1 MGEENSGQDL
11 AADMKKEKMTR
22 DEELLEKIKGIE
34 ERRAEETGNNDVSVK
49 YYEDANLKLGNN
61 ILKVSIA
68 EITEKFLDDKEE
80 EQSKTTYEVYMK
92 FQGQDVLIAN
102 IDEKGTLKVNKETV
116 QKIDPDNQLGLLE
129 LGEQEK
135 PDLSVLKEMEGKTKE
150 DLEKQKEERD
160 KERTQDE
167 KDEKAQ
173 NKEGEDEKDE
183 EEKNDDEE
191 TKKIAQR
198 KGIPEKNVY
207 RIRPDSQF
215 FKNYPMVDK
224 STYFYRD
231 NDGKMKAEYVD
242 KQGIIQPSPFFKD
255 STTHLTEPVISVGK
269 DGQDVKK
276 QQPYQ
281 VMQTQELSRYQ
292 HGIRDIRMAMYIEGG
307 EIRMEETRLGDDG
320 QWVGY
325 EVERTRTDYNSK
337 QVNAKSD
344 TTNKQ
349 DNSETISKS
358 YDKIEDTGFKEEG
371 ITMDELSPKKVFQ
384 QLMDEGYNKN
394 EAARVV
400 NYMIGP
406 EKMGRE
412 EAKEKVNQEIE
423 EELDKKMGTNDANE
437 ENEGNSAKVP
447 WDDDIGPRRSH

>member
-34 ERRAEETGNNDVSVK
+34 ERKVEETGNNDVSVK

-92 FQGQDVLIAN
+92 FAGQDVLIAN
-102 IDEKGTLKVNKETV
+102 IDEEGTLKVNKETV
-116 QKIDPDNQLGLLE
+116 KKIDPDNQLGLLE

-150 DLEKQKEERD
+150 ELEKQKEERD
-160 KERTQDE
+160 KERTKDEKEKDKEEDEAE
-167 KDEKAQ
+167 KDEK
-173 NKEGEDEKDE
+173 EKD
-183 EEKNDDEE
+183 DDEE
-191 TKKIAQR
+191 TKKIAKR

-207 RIRPDSQF
+207 RIRQDSQF

-242 KQGIIQPSPFFKD
+242 KQGRIQPSPFFKD

-269 DGQDVKK
+269 DGQDVKR

-307 EIRMEETRLGDDG
+307 EIRMEETRLGNDG

-349 DNSETISKS
+349 DNSETISTS

-371 ITMDELSPKKVFQ
+371 ITMDELSPKKVFE

-423 EELDKKMGTNDANE
+423 EELDKKMQEQDKDDN
-437 ENEGNSAKVP
+437 AKVP
-447 WDDDIGPRRSH
+447 WDDDIGPRRSY